1 MAAGCWTCKD
11 RKVRCDLRQPS
22 CANCARSKR
31 KCAGYGMRL
40 SWPRPN
46 DRRRSMVHEPGQRL
60 GANPESEKALHF
72 INMYTWH
79 VAMYGPSS
87 DGSYSKL
94 VARPP
99 GPLVYS
105 LSLINRDESMLLDY
119 YMQTD
124 TQIPGA
130 DPPRPLMQM
139 ILQMALADSTP
150 SSKAVLQGVLALSSL
165 RLSGNS
171 AAFAHK
177 TKAISALAR
186 SLSLDKTRELTS
198 KTVVAS
204 MLLYL
209 YETTH
214 PSLTGPSW
222 AIYLCGVKKIAKSSG
237 TEKTTSRC
245 MEYGPFF
252 NWLHYHE
259 IMGHFSLVWWAPPDP
274 PPICFVDA
282 ATLLGLPRIE
292 ETSTLRQPDAASD
305 TTLLPQNDEGP
316 VCSLEILDIISLLFH
331 SISPDMDPAIACKKR
346 QRLLEAENTLRKYL
360 SEYSSTKST
369 KSATE
374 YRPRLNTSTLLHT
387 VAALIFLNRAALDY
401 SGEEAAHEV
410 LVKRGLDILKTID
423 VSYTPWPVFIMACE
437 AQRDSAR
444 LLILDVMARI
454 EEHTGSR
461 RLTLLRHLIE
471 AAWNY
476 QDLNQ
481 GRGSDYRAM
490 LHAIIVQWKRHQQ
503 LKRHGIPQ

>member
-11 RKVRCDLRQPS
+11 RKVRCDLRQPT

-46 DRRRSMVHEPGQRL
+46 DRRRSMVHEPGQSPR
-60 GANPESEKALHF
+60 ANPESEKALHF
-72 INMYTWH
+72 INTYTWH

-87 DGSYSKL
+87 DGSYSNMR
-94 VARPP
+94 V
-99 GPLVYS
+99 
-105 LSLINRDESMLLDY
+105 
-119 YMQTD
+119 D
-124 TQIPGA
+124 TKIPGA
-130 DPPRPLMQM
+130 DPPRPLMQV

-150 SSKAVLQGVLALSSL
+150 SSKAVLQGILALSSL

-186 SLSLDKTRELTS
+186 SLSFDKTRELTS

-222 AIYLCGVKKIAKSSG
+222 AVYLCGVKKIAKSSY
-237 TEKTTSRC
+237 TEQSPSRC
-245 MEYGPFF
+245 MDHEPFF

-282 ATLLGLPRIE
+282 AALLGLPRSE
-292 ETSTLRQPDAASD
+292 EADILRIQGGQLDAAD
-305 TTLLPQNDEGP
+305 TAQLLQTDEGP
-316 VCSLEILDIISLLFH
+316 ICSLAVLDIISLLFH
-331 SISPDMDPAIACKKR
+331 SISPDVEHVISSKKR
-346 QRLLEAENTLRKYL
+346 QRLLEAENSLRKYL
-360 SEYSSTKST
+360 LEYAST
-369 KSATE
+369 KSAYE
-374 YRPRLNTSTLLHT
+374 SCPPSNTSTLLHT
-387 VAALIFLNRAALDY
+387 IAALIFLNRAALDY

-410 LVKRGLDILKTID
+410 LVKRGLDVLDTLS
-423 VSYTPWPVFIMACE
+423 VSFTLWPIFIIACE
-437 AQRDSAR
+437 AHRDWAR
-444 LLILDVMARI
+444 LLVLDVVARI
-454 EEHTGSR
+454 EKHTGSR

-476 QDLNQ
+476 HDLNL
-481 GRGSDYRAM
+481 GRGSDYKVM
-490 LHAIIVQWKRHQQ
+490 LHRIIRT
-503 LKRHGIPQ
+503 LPYMPFFA

>member
-46 DRRRSMVHEPGQRL
+46 DRRRSMVHDPAQSPR
-60 GANPESEKALHF
+60 ANSESEKALYF
-72 INMYTWH
+72 INTYTWH

-87 DGSYSKL
+87 GGTYSNI
-94 VARPP
+94 R
-99 GPLVYS
+99 
-105 LSLINRDESMLLDY
+105 M
-119 YMQTD
+119 D

-150 SSKAVLQGVLALSSL
+150 SSKAVLQGILALSSL

-222 AIYLCGVKKIAKSSG
+222 AIYLCGVKKIAKSAR
-237 TEKTTSRC
+237 TENTTSRC
-245 MEYGPFF
+245 MDHGPFF

-282 ATLLGLPRIE
+282 AALLGLSRVE
-292 ETSTLRQPDAASD
+292 EIDTLRLQDDQPDTAPD
-305 TTLLPQNDEGP
+305 TALLLQNDEGP
-316 VCSLEILDIISLLFH
+316 VCSLAILDIISLLFYN
-331 SISPDMDPAIACKKR
+331 ISPDMEQAMSSKKR

-360 SEYSSTKST
+360 LEDPSTKS
-369 KSATE
+369 SH
-374 YRPRLNTSTLLHT
+374 PPSNTSTLLHT
-387 VAALIFLNRAALDY
+387 IAALIFLNRAALDY

-410 LVKRGLDILKTID
+410 LVKRGLDILKTSD
-423 VSYTPWPVFIMACE
+423 VSHAPWPIFIIACE
-437 AQRDSAR
+437 ARRDSSR
-444 LLILDVMARI
+444 LLILDIMAHI
-454 EEHTGSR
+454 EKHTGSR

-490 LHAIIVQWKRHQQ
+490 LHAIVRTA
-503 LKRHGIPQ
+503 PYMPFFA

>member
-46 DRRRSMVHEPGQRL
+46 DRRRSMVHEPAQSPRT
-60 GANPESEKALHF
+60 NPESEKALHF
-72 INMYTWH
+72 INTYTWH

-87 DGSYSKL
+87 DGSYS
-94 VARPP
+94 
-99 GPLVYS
+99 
-105 LSLINRDESMLLDY
+105 N
-119 YMQTD
+119 MQTD

-222 AIYLCGVKKIAKSSG
+222 AIYLCGVKKIAKSSH

-252 NWLHYHE
+252 NWLRYHE

-282 ATLLGLPRIE
+282 AALLGLPRIE
-292 ETSTLRQPDAASD
+292 ETNTLRQPDTASN
-305 TTLLPQNDEGP
+305 TALLSQNDDGP
-316 VCSLEILDIISLLFH
+316 VCSLAILDIISSLFH
-331 SISPDMDPAIACKKR
+331 SISPDMEHSIASKKR
-346 QRLLEAENTLRKYL
+346 QRLLEAENTLRKHL
-360 SEYSSTKST
+360 LEYPSTKST
-369 KSATE
+369 TE

-387 VAALIFLNRAALDY
+387 IAALIFLNRAALDY
-401 SGEEAAHEV
+401 SGEEAAHDV
-410 LVKRGLDILKTID
+410 LVKRGLDILKTVG
-423 VSYTPWPVFIMACE
+423 VSYTPWPIFIIACE
-437 AQRDSAR
+437 AHRDSAR

-490 LHAIIVQWKRHQQ
+490 LHAIVRTA
-503 LKRHGIPQ
+503 PYMPFFA